1 MGQELHSISP
11 HTRILLWPKKNA
23 GFSSSKM
30 LGFHLFFF
38 SYGFSTC
45 FLRDFVIHWD
55 FVCTGFFCAPWFFS
69 AKIPLSIDLKSRS
82 VQGRSLESLPE
93 IASWH
98 EALVEIHQF
107 GKHLAFSVGQL
118 PNRTAHE
125 CLNLME
131 LRSDKSRGEGGPKNV
146 VLFFFEMW
154 HLVFVWCIFFL
165 NLYRL
170 MRFLFGLIGFLG
182 FFGLNKPGGW

>member
-1 MGQELHSISP
+1 M
-11 HTRILLWPKKNA
+11 
-23 GFSSSKM
+23 
-30 LGFHLFFF
+30 
-38 SYGFSTC
+38 FSTC
-45 FLRDFVIHWD
+45 FLRLQSSTGVFSCSPFFV
-55 FVCTGFFCAPWFFS
+55 
-69 AKIPLSIDLKSRS
+69 DLKSRS
-82 VQGRSLESLPE
+82 VQVGRSLESLPE

-98 EALVEIHQF
+98 EALVEIRQF

-131 LRSDKSRGEGGPKNV
+131 LRSDKRRGERGAQKCV
-146 VLFFFEMW
+146 FFFEMW